1 MAEKLILQERYSS
14 LKQAFKTSSKERN
27 RNSTFSAVEDFLKS
41 NEEGAQEWIT
51 PDYRGTFRLFVE
63 QSFHFCVNLY

>member
-41 NEEGAQEWIT
+41 NEERAQE
-51 PDYRGTFRLFVE
+51 
-63 QSFHFCVNLY
+63 